1 MDLFYGIPLE
11 KLIFLACW
19 IALAILGGA
28 LLAFGWE
35 WLQAREDEDRHTNR
49 GNGVDRQSGTQK
61 SGCLSGPGLARR
73 ALEQSIS
80 WARSLICAGPPWA
93 R

>member
-1 MDLFYGIPLE
+1 MDLFYGIRLE

-35 WLQAREDEDRHTNR
+35 WLQRTPIFSPISILSMLIYVAA
-49 GNGVDRQSGTQK
+49 GT
-61 SGCLSGPGLARR
+61 
-73 ALEQSIS
+73 
-80 WARSLICAGPPWA
+80 
-93 R
+93 